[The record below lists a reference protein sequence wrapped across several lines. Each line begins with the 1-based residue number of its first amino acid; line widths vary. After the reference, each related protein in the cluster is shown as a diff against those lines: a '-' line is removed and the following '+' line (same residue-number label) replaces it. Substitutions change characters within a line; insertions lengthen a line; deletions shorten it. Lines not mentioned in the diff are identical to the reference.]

1 MAIIEFIKESY
12 DEMKHKVT
20 WPKYSDLQ
28 SSSILVLIGSLVF
41 ALVIGSMDFV
51 FQNIMDA
58 FYN

>member
-1 MAIIEFIKESY
+1 MAIIDFIKESY